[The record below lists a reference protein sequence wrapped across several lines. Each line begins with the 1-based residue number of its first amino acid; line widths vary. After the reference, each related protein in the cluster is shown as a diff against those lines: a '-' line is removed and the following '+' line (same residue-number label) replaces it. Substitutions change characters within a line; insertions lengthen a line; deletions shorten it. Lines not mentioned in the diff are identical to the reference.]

1 MKSKQLINNLYFRMK
16 HRKKT
21 YEQLEIG
28 KIKFEVTPIYI
39 NNVCVHSLFKLKYTQ
54 TSDITPKTK
63 TKYYNLVRVLV
74 TVLVL
79 FLAYIITYNLLS
91 SLGIIAETNEIFI
104 STITP
109 YIFPDIPTHYT
120 PYITTLL
127 KQANILNP

>member
-21 YEQLEIG
+21 YEQLQIG

-54 TSDITPKTK
+54 TSDITSKTE
-63 TKYYNLVRVLV
+63 TKYYNLLRVLV
-74 TVLVL
+74 IVLVL
-79 FLAYIITYNLLS
+79 FLTYIITYNFLS

-104 STITP
+104 NTITP

>member
-1 MKSKQLINNLYFRMK
+1 MNVLNILYNKQITNK
-16 HRKKT
+16 P
-21 YEQLEIG
+21 I
-28 KIKFEVTPIYI
+28 KIYNTLRVYI

-54 TSDITPKTK
+54 TSDITPKTE
-63 TKYYNLVRVLV
+63 TKYYNLLRVLV

-79 FLAYIITYNLLS
+79 FLTYIITYNLLS

-104 STITP
+104 NMITP